1 MPLLLNTLYLLL
13 LVAVSPLLLWQTWRR
28 GKRRPGFAARFW
40 GRAPRRLGNRP
51 CIWFHAVSLGE
62 VKQLRPVVDELARRR
77 PDWDVFLST
86 STATG
91 LAAARREFP
100 EVVVFFSPLDF
111 SWAVNKAV
119 ARIRPTVLALVELEL
134 WPNLIHSAKKSGA
147 RVVVLNARLGQSSF
161 RGYSQI
167 RWALAPTFRRLDLVA
182 AQTEEYAARFV
193 ALGAEL
199 GRVRVTGS
207 IKYDNLE
214 TDRANPRT
222 VALRRALGVSGADVV
237 FVAGSTMEGEEAAAL
252 EAFRAARASHPRLRL
267 ILVPRHPERFDA
279 VATWLASQGES
290 FIRRSRQGALDTSRA
305 ARPIILLD
313 TVGEL
318 SAVWGLADVAFVGG
332 SLFPGRGGQNMME
345 PAAYAAAVCF
355 GPHTH
360 NFRDAVEGLL
370 ACNGARRISSTAGLV
385 HSLRADL
392 DDPDSATRRALAGR
406 DFVLAQHGAATRTIN
421 ELDRLVQTSPSRR
434 LVAAI

>member
-1 MPLLLNTLYLLL
+1 
-13 LVAVSPLLLWQTWRR
+13 
-28 GKRRPGFAARFW
+28 
-40 GRAPRRLGNRP
+40 
-51 CIWFHAVSLGE
+51 
-62 VKQLRPVVDELARRR
+62 
-77 PDWDVFLST
+77 
-86 STATG
+86 
-91 LAAARREFP
+91 
-100 EVVVFFSPLDF
+100 
-111 SWAVNKAV
+111 
-119 ARIRPTVLALVELEL
+119 
-134 WPNLIHSAKKSGA
+134 
-147 RVVVLNARLGQSSF
+147 
-161 RGYSQI
+161 
-167 RWALAPTFRRLDLVA
+167 
-182 AQTEEYAARFV
+182 
-193 ALGAEL
+193 
-199 GRVRVTGS
+199 VTGS